1 MTMIDRGFVRI
12 AEGQVHYRQAGSPDG
27 VPLVMIHASP
37 ASSVLLQPLLAE
49 LARSR
54 RVVAPDTL
62 GNGDSV
68 PMRQPQPELVD
79 YADALLRVM
88 DALDLETVDLY
99 GTHTGAHIAI
109 EAAIARPDR
118 IRRVVLDGVG
128 MWAGAERRDLLENY
142 APRIEPDAYGTQMFW
157 ATQFVRDQAWFFPH
171 YRKDAAHNR
180 KLGGLSPAMLHT
192 ITVEVL
198 KAVSTYHL
206 AYRAVFRNA
215 PHERLPLVTAPTLVM
230 ADRDDPLAPD
240 TEAAAALL
248 FDGRARIVEG
258 GVSAA
263 GLQDKAEVIRQF
275 LDAQQVR
282 SAVP

>member
-1 MTMIDRGFVRI
+1 MIDRGFVKI
-12 AEGQVHYRQAGSPDG
+12 AEGLVHYRQAGSDG
-27 VPLVMIHASP
+27 GIPLLMIHASP
-37 ASSVLLQPLLAE
+37 ASSILLQPLMTE

-54 RVVAPDTL
+54 RVIAPDTP

-88 DALDLETVDLY
+88 DALQLETVDIY
-99 GTHTGAHIAI
+99 GSHTGAHIAI
-109 EAAIARPDR
+109 EAAIASPDR
-118 IRRVVLDGVG
+118 IRCAVLDGVG

-142 APRIEPDAYGTQMFW
+142 APHIEPDAYGTQMFW

-171 YRKDAAHNR
+171 YRQDAAHNR

-192 ITVEVL
+192 TAVEVL
-198 KAVSTYHL
+198 KAVRTYHL

-215 PHERLPLVTAPTLVM
+215 PHDRLPLVKAPALVM

-240 TEAAAALL
+240 VEAAAALL
-248 FDGRARIVEG
+248 VDGRARIVEG
-258 GVSAA
+258 GVCAA
-263 GLQDKAEVIRQF
+263 GLRDKAEVIRQF